1 MFEKEE
7 VNMSREY
14 CNRCGARLI
23 LTNLG
28 YHYCPNCGIVPD
40 NKPWDKEDDEKK
52 MEAKYIG

>member
-1 MFEKEE
+1 
-7 VNMSREY
+7 MSREY